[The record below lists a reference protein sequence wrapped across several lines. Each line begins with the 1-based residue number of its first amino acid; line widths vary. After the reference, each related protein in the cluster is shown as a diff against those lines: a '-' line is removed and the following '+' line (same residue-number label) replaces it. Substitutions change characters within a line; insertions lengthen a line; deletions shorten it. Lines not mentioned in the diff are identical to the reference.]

1 VEHAAGPPASRLCY
15 NFMTMT
21 PKTDVDIDTLESQ
34 EQERTGL
41 LSKQTVTL
49 VIVIGILVL
58 AGLIAGVVLLLK
70 ADAATAM
77 KIRDIF
83 IIFMAFE
90 SILIGA
96 ALVILVVQLAILINL
111 LQNEIKPILDTSIEA
126 ISTIRGTA
134 SFLSSN
140 LVEPVIKLNEY
151 VAALRKI
158 VSFFRFPW
166 R

>member
-1 VEHAAGPPASRLCY
+1 LK
-15 NFMTMT
+15 MT
-21 PKTDVDIDTLESQ
+21 S
-34 EQERTGL
+34 
-41 LSKQTVTL
+41 QTVIERSALQTPESNQTSMISKRVL
-49 VIVIGILVL
+49 ILVL
-58 AGLIAGVVLLLK
+58 VIGLLLLAGMITGVIFLLK
-70 ADAATAM
+70 ADAATAE

-96 ALVILVVQLAILINL
+96 ALVILAVQLAILINL
-111 LQNEIKPILDTSIEA
+111 LQNEIKPILDSTSEA

-134 SFLSSN
+134 NFMSNN

-158 VSFFRFPW
+158 VSFIRVPW

>member
-1 VEHAAGPPASRLCY
+1 MSPKIDDEYEESV
-15 NFMTMT
+15 
-21 PKTDVDIDTLESQ
+21 PKTRST
-34 EQERTGL
+34 TGV
-41 LSKQTVTL
+41 LSKRTL
-49 VIVIGILVL
+49 ILIGVIAILL
-58 AGLIAGVVLLLK
+58 IAILIAGIILLLQ
-70 ADAATAM
+70 ADEATAG

-96 ALVILVVQLAILINL
+96 ALVVLAIQLAVLINL
-111 LQNEIKPILDTSIEA
+111 LQNEIKPILESTTET

-134 SFLSSN
+134 NFLSGN

-158 VSFFRFPW
+158 GSFFHLPR
-166 R
+166 RG

>member
-1 VEHAAGPPASRLCY
+1 
-15 NFMTMT
+15 MTE
-21 PKTDVDIDTLESQ
+21 KLDDNNGGLVSGRR
-34 EQERTGL
+34 RTTGFIN
-41 LSKQTVTL
+41 KRVVVMFVVIAIL
-49 VIVIGILVL
+49 VI
-58 AGLIAGVVLLLK
+58 AGLVTATFFLLK
-70 ADAATAM
+70 ADAVSAQ

-96 ALVILVVQLAILINL
+96 ALVVLAVQLAILINL
-111 LQNEIKPILDTSIEA
+111 LQNEIKPILDTTNET

-134 SFLSSN
+134 NFLSGN

-158 VSFFRFPW
+158 VGFLRLPW
-166 R
+166 RR

>member
-1 VEHAAGPPASRLCY
+1 
-15 NFMTMT
+15 MTSQT
-21 PKTDVDIDTLESQ
+21 DIDISALHSPDPA
-34 EQERTGL
+34 RPSL
-41 LSKQTVTL
+41 VSKRVFIL
-49 VIVIGILVL
+49 IVVIGILLL
-58 AGLIAGVVLLLK
+58 AGMVTGVIFLLR
-70 ADAATAM
+70 ADAATSE

-96 ALVILVVQLAILINL
+96 ALVILAIQLAVLINL
-111 LQNEIKPILDTSIEA
+111 LQNEIKPILDTTTEA
-126 ISTIRGTA
+126 VNTIRGTA
-134 SFLSSN
+134 DFMSAN

-158 VSFFRFPW
+158 VSFIRLPW

>member
-1 VEHAAGPPASRLCY
+1 LR
-15 NFMTMT
+15 
-21 PKTDVDIDTLESQ
+21 
-34 EQERTGL
+34 
-41 LSKQTVTL
+41 
-49 VIVIGILVL
+49 
-58 AGLIAGVVLLLK
+58 
-70 ADAATAM
+70 ADAATSE

-96 ALVILVVQLAILINL
+96 ALVILAIQLAVLINL
-111 LQNEIKPILDTSIEA
+111 LQNEIKPILDTTTEA
-126 ISTIRGTA
+126 VNTIRGTA
-134 SFLSSN
+134 DFMSAN

-158 VSFFRFPW
+158 VSFIRLPW

>member
-1 VEHAAGPPASRLCY
+1 MTSQTDIDISRL
-15 NFMTMT
+15 NS
-21 PKTDVDIDTLESQ
+21 PEPARPSLI
-34 EQERTGL
+34 
-41 LSKQTVTL
+41 SKRVL
-49 VIVIGILVL
+49 ILIIVVGILLL
-58 AGLIAGVVLLLK
+58 AGMITGVIFLLR
-70 ADAATAM
+70 ADAATAG

-96 ALVILVVQLAILINL
+96 ALVILAIQLAVLINL
-111 LQNEIKPILDTSIEA
+111 LQNEIKPILDTTTEA

-134 SFLSSN
+134 NFMSAN

-158 VSFFRFPW
+158 VSFIRFPW

>member
-1 VEHAAGPPASRLCY
+1 
-15 NFMTMT
+15 MT
-21 PKTDVDIDTLESQ
+21 PKTDTDGNELVPKYRATTGFLNKRVVILVVVISILII
-34 EQERTGL
+34 TGL
-41 LSKQTVTL
+41 
-49 VIVIGILVL
+49 VIGTIFLM
-58 AGLIAGVVLLLK
+58 K
-70 ADAATAM
+70 ADAATAE

-96 ALVILVVQLAILINL
+96 ALVILAIQLAVLINL
-111 LQNEIKPILDTSIEA
+111 LQNEIKPILDTTNEA

-134 SFLSSN
+134 DFLSGN

-158 VSFFRFPW
+158 VSFFRLPW
-166 R
+166 RG

>member
-1 VEHAAGPPASRLCY
+1 
-15 NFMTMT
+15 MTSQT
-21 PKTDVDIDTLESQ
+21 DIDISTLPSPESARQ
-34 EQERTGL
+34 SL
-41 LSKQTVTL
+41 ISKRVFIL
-49 VIVIGILVL
+49 IVVIGILLL
-58 AGLIAGVVLLLK
+58 AGMITGVIFLLR
-70 ADAATAM
+70 ADAATAE

-96 ALVILVVQLAILINL
+96 ALVILAIQLAVLINL
-111 LQNEIKPILDTSIEA
+111 LQNEIKPILDTTTEA
-126 ISTIRGTA
+126 INTIRGTA
-134 SFLSSN
+134 DFMSAN

-158 VSFFRFPW
+158 VSFIRFPW

>member
-1 VEHAAGPPASRLCY
+1 
-15 NFMTMT
+15 MTMT
-21 PKTDVDIDTLESQ
+21 SAEDHEVNTVEPAVIHP
-34 EQERTGL
+34 TGL
-41 LSKQTVTL
+41 VSKRVL
-49 VIVIGILVL
+49 ILIIVIGILLL
-58 AGLIAGVVLLLK
+58 AGIVAGVILLLR
-70 ADAATAM
+70 ADAATAE

-90 SILIGA
+90 SILIGG
-96 ALVILVVQLAILINL
+96 ALVILAIQLAVLINL
-111 LQNEIKPILDTSIEA
+111 LQNEIKPILDTTNEA

-134 SFLSSN
+134 YFMSNN

-158 VSFFRFPW
+158 VSFIRFPW

>member
-1 VEHAAGPPASRLCY
+1 
-15 NFMTMT
+15 MTAQT
-21 PKTDVDIDTLESQ
+21 DIDISPLTSPDSA
-34 EQERTGL
+34 RPSMI
-41 LSKQTVTL
+41 SKRVFIL
-49 VIVIGILVL
+49 IVVIGILLL
-58 AGLIAGVVLLLK
+58 AGMITGVIFLLR
-70 ADAATAM
+70 ADAATAE

-96 ALVILVVQLAILINL
+96 ALVILAIQLAVLINL
-111 LQNEIKPILDTSIEA
+111 LQNEIKPILDTTTEA
-126 ISTIRGTA
+126 INTIRGTA
-134 SFLSSN
+134 NFMSAN

-158 VSFFRFPW
+158 VSFIRFPW

>member
-1 VEHAAGPPASRLCY
+1 
-15 NFMTMT
+15 MTSQS
-21 PKTDVDIDTLESQ
+21 DIDTSTLPSPESARQ
-34 EQERTGL
+34 SL
-41 LSKQTVTL
+41 ISKRVL
-49 VIVIGILVL
+49 ILIVVIGILLL
-58 AGLIAGVVLLLK
+58 AGMITGVIFLLR
-70 ADAATAM
+70 ADAATAG

-96 ALVILVVQLAILINL
+96 ALVILAIQLAVLINL
-111 LQNEIKPILDTSIEA
+111 LQNEIKPILDTTTEA
-126 ISTIRGTA
+126 VNTIRGTA
-134 SFLSSN
+134 DFMSAN

-158 VSFFRFPW
+158 VSFIRFPW